1 MFFSQLISRLLDFNI
16 ERLEGLQLLICNLS
30 MFIPS
35 WAGARAR
42 WWSISTQI
50 YGVWASKMEPSLPP
64 TKVTLCHNA
73 NWYPTL
79 VQYSQWTE
87 CTSWYRFPHQWHHSK
102 HPNVLQ
108 NFVHHSHF
116 LLISWPSFF
125 LSRNLNINKSS
136 TENFVAQAS
145 WELVTTR
152 TPRLSRPFWC
162 SQICRPSAEKSWEM
176 YEEKKNSKNCPPQ
189 PFREAIFYTLF
200 LVRDGQW
207 FYETLF
213 CCRPDSIIDMV
224 DIKDA
229 GWLSSPMDSPN
240 EPTSCRSS
248 TNFLHGASLPLVR
261 KAAGAFSDFFGHL
274 HVDAL
279 GVERMRSEGIF
290 LRKGDTNGPSSQKK
304 LSEQSIW
311 CLVND
316 SDVNPALIWDMHTF
330 IIYTY
335 IVLQTALT

>member
-1 MFFSQLISRLLDFNI
+1 MALRPSLARRNLHSKDPCNCSKGSDIFATRLLQRWQFRICLKAGFFFNSLTLWVHCEGKIGMFFSQLISRLLDFNI

-116 LLISWPSFF
+116 CWFHGHRFSFPGIWT
-125 LSRNLNINKSS
+125 SINPQLR
-136 TENFVAQAS
+136 NFVAQAS

-176 YEEKKNSKNCPPQ
+176 YEEKKKTQRTAPPSHS
-189 PFREAIFYTLF
+189 
-200 LVRDGQW
+200 G
-207 FYETLF
+207 
-213 CCRPDSIIDMV
+213 
-224 DIKDA
+224 K
-229 GWLSSPMDSPN
+229 
-240 EPTSCRSS
+240 RSF
-248 TNFLHGASLPLVR
+248 TH
-261 KAAGAFSDFFGHL
+261 FF
-274 HVDAL
+274 
-279 GVERMRSEGIF
+279 
-290 LRKGDTNGPSSQKK
+290 
-304 LSEQSIW
+304 W
-311 CLVND
+311 
-316 SDVNPALIWDMHTF
+316 
-330 IIYTY
+330 
-335 IVLQTALT
+335 